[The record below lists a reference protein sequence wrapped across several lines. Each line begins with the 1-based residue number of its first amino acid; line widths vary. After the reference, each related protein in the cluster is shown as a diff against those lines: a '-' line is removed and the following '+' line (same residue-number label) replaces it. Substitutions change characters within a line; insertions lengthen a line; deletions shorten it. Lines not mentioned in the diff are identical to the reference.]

1 MPMAIKRRLTRAASL
16 EVEFFGGW
24 KAVVIGSIPGVYW
37 VIRKMS
43 NGWIGEI
50 LALCLA
56 YAFAAMVVFIWQCFA
71 AGTAL
76 KDEEKWDAV
85 LNLLNPAQ
93 KKQLQFLVHDGKMRV
108 GQNVYDQI
116 EGSTKMIYRDVVGW
130 WRIEDEY
137 KDFLKRWAKKYD
149 A

>member
-1 MPMAIKRRLTRAASL
+1 MKTAISRNHARIPDADGDKETFHKAASL

-37 VIRKMS
+37 VIRKVS

-56 YAFAAMVVFIWQCFA
+56 YAFAAVVVFIWQCFA

-93 KKQLQFLVHDGKMRV
+93 KKQLQFLVNDGKMRV
-108 GQNVYDQI
+108 GQMFMTRSRGVR
-116 EGSTKMIYRDVVGW
+116 K
-130 WRIEDEY
+130 
-137 KDFLKRWAKKYD
+137 
-149 A
+149 